1 MWEPQTAHVPVQ
13 VTSSICSSRR
23 IVYFTAPE
31 GPDESGT
38 VVVLRRTL
46 RSPCESSAM
55 VDEQATWKVA
65 ATDRGQCP
73 AAVAGRAGG
82 HQARASATADL
93 PHPPRPARERPAHG
107 VDRDRLRPA
116 AGCRPPA
123 ARRADHAALRR
134 PQHHTSAAMTAMIM
148 ARPWLTVYRPT
159 PTSSTRS
166 SRCGRT

>member
-65 ATDRGQCP
+65 ATRVGLLD
-73 AAVAGRAGG
+73 
-82 HQARASATADL
+82 
-93 PHPPRPARERPAHG
+93 
-107 VDRDRLRPA
+107 
-116 AGCRPPA
+116 
-123 ARRADHAALRR
+123 
-134 PQHHTSAAMTAMIM
+134 
-148 ARPWLTVYRPT
+148 
-159 PTSSTRS
+159 
-166 SRCGRT
+166 